1 MDRWYGRKEGFV
13 RHDAVAVDQRARV
26 VQQVAA
32 GLGLVYL
39 TLVSGFKTVA
49 KTQRS
54 SLWLGAATD
63 LHSVSA
69 FNRRAVVHGGLRL
82 STLSLL
88 NEFCRHSLRA
98 RRRSCRHRAFC
109 FAGCVI

>member
-1 MDRWYGRKEGFV
+1 MDRWNTREEGFV
-13 RHDAVAVDQRARV
+13 RHDAVAVDQRTRV

-49 KTQRS
+49 KTQSS

-69 FNRRAVVHGGLRL
+69 FNRRAVVHGGLA
-82 STLSLL
+82 TF
-88 NEFCRHSLRA
+88 NA
-98 RRRSCRHRAFC
+98 I
-109 FAGCVI
+109 FAQ

>member
-1 MDRWYGRKEGFV
+1 MDRWDAREEGFV
-13 RHDAVAVDQRARV
+13 RHDAVAVDQRTRV
-26 VQQVAA
+26 FRPAAA

-49 KTQRS
+49 KTQSS

-69 FNRRAVVHGGLRL
+69 LTAFNRRAAVHGGLA
-82 STLSLL
+82 TF
-88 NEFCRHSLRA
+88 NA
-98 RRRSCRHRAFC
+98 I
-109 FAGCVI
+109 FAQ